1 MKRYRNVRKTSRSK
15 STIVA
20 MGQKYDHLS
29 YEDRV
34 KIEHW
39 HKNGKSIRYI
49 AGELGCSPN
58 TISYELKHLAVAGE
72 YIARKASMKAYQ
84 KRYYARTSSNKVARN
99 KVLRHYVDESLDKG
113 WSPGE
118 IAGSSDCPVSKRTIY
133 RYVTLYALQHKLYF
147 KGKP

>member
-1 MKRYRNVRKTSRSK
+1 
-15 STIVA
+15 

-49 AGELGCSPN
+49 AGELGRSPN

-72 YIARKASMKAYQ
+72 
-84 KRYYARTSSNKVARN
+84 
-99 KVLRHYVDESLDKG
+99 
-113 WSPGE
+113 
-118 IAGSSDCPVSKRTIY
+118 
-133 RYVTLYALQHKLYF
+133 
-147 KGKP
+147 